1 MGGGHNLPG
10 LKMSE
15 QPQSDQQPAQ
25 DNARLNT
32 AVPGDLP
39 NTSGRYALANR
50 LSHINLSQLTLG
62 ILVLVFVW
70 QWLDAHYQINQMQQ
84 ELAKR
89 LTEMDGTNKANQTL
103 LTQNQE
109 VVRELGGKLS
119 LLESK
124 YAEAQNQRAAL
135 ESLYQEMSSSRD
147 QTALAEVEQMLLIA
161 GQQLQLSANVK
172 AALIAMQQADN
183 RLQRLD
189 RPALGG
195 LRKSINQD
203 IDKLRALPNV
213 DITGINLR
221 IDNLVASVDTLPLAQ
236 DIGKQSDLPLPV
248 TSQRESAWK
257 NFWREFWLETK
268 QLIRIENTG
277 KHELPLLSPTQTF
290 FLRENLKIRLLSA
303 RLALLSRDEMSFK
316 NDLKTAQEWTSLYFD
331 IRSTEGTIALNA
343 LQKLA
348 ASNINIDLPDIS
360 GSLDAV
366 RNYRISHEKG
376 LR

>member
-1 MGGGHNLPG
+1 
-10 LKMSE
+10 MSE
-15 QPQSDQQPAQ
+15 QAQQQPTQ
-25 DNARLNT
+25 DKAEPDSAAPRAATGTPARN
-32 AVPGDLP
+32 P
-39 NTSGRYALANR
+39 LAN
-50 LSHINLSQLTLG
+50 LISHLTITQMTLA
-62 ILVLVFVW
+62 VLVVVFLW
-70 QWLDAHYQINQMQQ
+70 QWFDAHSQINQVQQ

-135 ESLYQEMSSSRD
+135 ETLYQEMSSSRD
-147 QTALAEVEQMLLIA
+147 QTALAEVEQMLMIA
-161 GQQLQLSANVK
+161 EQQLQFSANVK

-189 RPALGG
+189 RPALSG

-203 IDKLRALPNV
+203 IDKLRALPNIDV
-213 DITGINLR
+213 AGINLHL
-221 IDNLVASVDTLPLAQ
+221 DNLVASVDTVPLAQ
-236 DIGKQSDLPLPV
+236 DIRKQEEPRLPAPV
-248 TSQRESAWK
+248 IAENVWNK
-257 NFWREFWLETK
+257 FWRELWLEAK
-268 QLIRIENTG
+268 QLVRIENTE

-303 RLALLSRDEMSFK
+303 RLALLSHDEASFK
-316 NDLKTAQEWTSLYFD
+316 RDLKTAQEWTSLYFD
-331 IRSTEGTIALNA
+331 TRSKEGAQTQVA
-343 LQKLA
+343 LQSLA
-348 ASNINIDLPDIS
+348 ASNIRIDLPDIS
-360 GSLDAV
+360 GSLEAV

-376 LR
+376 AR